1 MVLEAVIYAAGSVA
15 ITLVLVGMIVNFL
28 DAN

>member
-1 MVLEAVIYAAGSVA
+1 MAMEALVYAAGSVVL
-15 ITLVLVGMIVNFL
+15 TLVLIGMIVNFL